1 MRKIAE
7 IRNDLTLAAE
17 AARNVNSSDKEAC
30 EKAIERVNELI
41 RELNAANAAEAA
53 AQALAERSF
62 KEKEKAAGRS
72 FSIAKF
78 LRELSEGK
86 GLTGLEKDAADMGA
100 AEYQRLGLA
109 RQGTVLPACFL
120 RASSGQNYTTAE
132 DGGVLTETASARY
145 MQDLRERLIVNS
157 LGATVL
163 TDLVGTVPYFG
174 SGSFTGG
181 WGAEGDKASIEK
193 IKFSKVTLTPHRN
206 WVVGALSKDL
216 LRQTSVDVENL
227 IKNKILECHA
237 TMIDRAAFVGSGQ
250 NGQPTG
256 VLNTT
261 GIVKVAA
268 GDNGG
273 AVDWKKV
280 VALETAINSANANRG
295 RMAYATNAKVLGELK
310 TTEKFANS
318 ARPLSE
324 DGKVLNGYPMEWTN
338 LIPSDLK
345 KGTGTGLSA
354 LIFANWADLVVAQ
367 WGGIDFVI
375 DPYTAALQAEIIMVL
390 NAWNDVKV
398 VEPKS
403 FAAIVDVIA

>member
-1 MRKIAE
+1 M
-7 IRNDLTLAAE
+7 
-17 AARNVNSSDKEAC
+17 
-30 EKAIERVNELI
+30 
-41 RELNAANAAEAA
+41 
-53 AQALAERSF
+53 
-62 KEKEKAAGRS
+62 
-72 FSIAKF
+72 
-78 LRELSEGK
+78 
-86 GLTGLEKDAADMGA
+86 
-100 AEYQRLGLA
+100 
-109 RQGTVLPACFL
+109 
-120 RASSGQNYTTAE
+120 
-132 DGGVLTETASARY
+132 
-145 MQDLRERLIVNS
+145 
-157 LGATVL
+157 
-163 TDLVGTVPYFG
+163 PYFG